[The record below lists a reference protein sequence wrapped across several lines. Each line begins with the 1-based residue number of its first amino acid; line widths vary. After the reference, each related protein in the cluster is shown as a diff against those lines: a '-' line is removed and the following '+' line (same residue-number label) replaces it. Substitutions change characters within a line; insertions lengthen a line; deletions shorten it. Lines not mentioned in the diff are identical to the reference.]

1 MINAVIFD
9 MDGVII
15 DSEPYWR
22 KAIPEVLSTVGIHL
36 NTQQAMQTTGL
47 RVEEVV
53 GYWYKRYA
61 LTEPLPDTVALKI
74 TERVIDYITKYGNM
88 IDGLTHAF
96 SVVQNR
102 GIPIALASSSR
113 YLLINAV
120 IDSLGIRSYF
130 DVIYSAE
137 EEPYGKPHPGVYLS
151 TAMKLNIPPYLCLAV
166 EDSLA
171 GVIAAKAAQMACI
184 AKPEHYP
191 DHDKGFCIA
200 DRVVQSLHDINE
212 QMLREIESE
221 RAHS

>member
-1 MINAVIFD
+1 
-9 MDGVII
+9 MDGIII

-22 KAIPEVLSTVGIHL
+22 IAIPEVLSTIGIKL
-36 NTQQAMQTTGL
+36 NKKQAMQTTGL

-53 GYWYKRYA
+53 HYWYKRHA
-61 LTEPLPDTVALKI
+61 LTEPSPDTVALKI
-74 TERVIDYITKYGNM
+74 TERVIDYIMKYGKM
-88 IDGLTHAF
+88 IEGLKQVF
-96 SVVQNR
+96 SVVQTR

-113 YLLINAV
+113 YMLIDAV
-120 IDSLGIRSYF
+120 VDTLDIRRYF

-151 TAMKLNIPPYLCLAV
+151 AARKLEIPPYACLAV

-171 GVIAAKAAQMACI
+171 GVIAAKAARMACI

-200 DRVVQSLHDINE
+200 DKVVESLYAIDE
-212 QMLREIESE
+212 KMLREIESE
-221 RAHS
+221 RSDG